1 MFSAGVLSMKL
12 WGCQLRSIGEA
23 DWVARHAVWRRLVE
37 RLAVAAGLPLMPG
50 RCSMPSCRFPLARL

>member
-23 DWVARHAVWRRLVE
+23 DWVAKACCETPIL
-37 RLAVAAGLPLMPG
+37 LFGG
-50 RCSMPSCRFPLARL
+50 